1 MSSATK
7 GTSSEARHM
16 PLRILMAA
24 AVLVPMTVFV
34 IVGYFSNQ
42 SADEDTRQTIEGT
55 ATVLREHALKVFE
68 TVELLAKSID
78 DLLDNR
84 LGEQNLADNGLTRLT
99 LGILRQLEQVQA
111 AWVVAADGST
121 VMALGDPLVAD
132 ELDQSAQQYFT
143 VFLGPDPPE
152 EFVSRV
158 YAAGDEVGRPFFVYS
173 RPRYVDGDFRG
184 VIAVAV
190 SSPYFSAVYA
200 DLAQGTDLIAGL
212 VRSDGSILALYPYA
226 DVNLAD
232 VPPVQ
237 SFADAIQTLPLR
249 GTYSVPGG
257 VDGAP
262 SLISFHRIGAH
273 DVYVAAALSLR
284 AVHATWLGAMLRIF
298 AFMIPVMIALVYLSW
313 VALRRT
319 QRESAA
325 LDALKLET
333 ALREEKEQQLLQANK
348 MEAVG
353 QLSGGIAHDF
363 NNLLMVVGGN
373 LELLGR
379 KLGAGNDNLMRYVN
393 ASQEAVKRAARLT
406 QRLLAFSRRQAL
418 QPTDVDPNNLLS
430 GMSDLLRRTLGEQ
443 IDIAI
448 LPGVEVWP
456 ILVDGNQLENAVLNL
471 TINARD
477 AMPGGGKLTIETGN
491 VDIDENYVTRLQ
503 LGDVKTGPY
512 VMIAVSDTG
521 IGMSPD
527 VVGKAFDPFFTT
539 KGVGEGTGL
548 GLSMVYGFVKQSG
561 GHARIYSEQGHGT
574 TIRLYLP
581 RAFGAVKVERPPVLQ
596 VPDAPGNGETILVVE
611 DEPDVLAFE
620 VETLT
625 TAGYRVRQA
634 RTGRAA
640 IAELEADPN
649 VDLLLTDVVLAEGMN
664 GREVADNALRINPNI
679 RLLFATGYTRNAIVH
694 HGRLD
699 QGVTLLSKP
708 FSTSE
713 LLTKVRAILAGSQEP
728 EKMLGNS

>member
-1 MSSATK
+1 MLA
-7 GTSSEARHM
+7 AR
-16 PLRILMAA
+16 
-24 AVLVPMTVFV
+24 
-34 IVGYFSNQ
+34 
-42 SADEDTRQTIEGT
+42 
-55 ATVLREHALKVFE
+55 
-68 TVELLAKSID
+68 
-78 DLLDNR
+78 
-84 LGEQNLADNGLTRLT
+84 
-99 LGILRQLEQVQA
+99 
-111 AWVVAADGST
+111 
-121 VMALGDPLVAD
+121 
-132 ELDQSAQQYFT
+132 
-143 VFLGPDPPE
+143 
-152 EFVSRV
+152 
-158 YAAGDEVGRPFFVYS
+158 
-173 RPRYVDGDFRG
+173 
-184 VIAVAV
+184 
-190 SSPYFSAVYA
+190 
-200 DLAQGTDLIAGL
+200 
-212 VRSDGSILALYPYA
+212 
-226 DVNLAD
+226 
-232 VPPVQ
+232 
-237 SFADAIQTLPLR
+237 
-249 GTYSVPGG
+249 PG
-257 VDGAP
+257 
-262 SLISFHRIGAH
+262 IGAH